1 MIHLSDHFPDNV
13 VVSID
18 KFLVEYVDTEKQGL
32 ARIDIGII
40 LLELQKANVEKQIA
54 DLKREAEVEHCEE
67 YVQIQNV
74 NRE

>member
-54 DLKREAEVEHCEE
+54 DLK
-67 YVQIQNV
+67 
-74 NRE
+74 